1 VFFRSRRSV
10 ANASPDGAILAFPM
24 PRKPRKR
31 SPGARNAEPTRAQPV
46 MPVAVKVVVPPT
58 AQNGGLLTGVVL
70 VSLTLLVASLT
81 ITAVT
86 TNDVWIHIKTGDLIL
101 QNLTIPRTDPYSF
114 TASDHEYLV
123 HEWLSAVILAL
134 SYAAAG
140 VPGLIAFKFSVTLLS
155 WLFLFLAV
163 RARGDR
169 LAVALPPFGV
179 LGYVAAQRYLER
191 PHIFTF
197 LFCAAYLFLFY
208 QYRCRGRRR
217 AWLWAIVPLHVIW
230 VNLHSGFFLGLMLL
244 AAFGLGSLLDHLR
257 GGEGDSRGTEPLSG
271 ADVGFLLCLPVICL
285 AVSLINPHGV
295 RLLLF
300 PFQLT
305 GMEVFMQN
313 VFEWKPPFDRVFVY
327 TYMFYG
333 YAIWVVVL
341 VGSFLARYWGT
352 FRSGIDRFVD
362 GGSLLVWA
370 VLAYAFW
377 WRQAWLTQ
385 HPWVWVALAVGY
397 CMAKLK
403 RVDFVDLGVVV
414 IALVLSC
421 RHNRGVGD
429 ALTITLPVL
438 THNLSTA
445 FDRLSLTRLGQ
456 MPIWSR
462 LKLNTAAVFLLS
474 LALLLEALHIQVYG
488 YWYSPFEK
496 RESGIKIAGNM
507 PVCAV
512 DYVVRSGIRG
522 NAFTSYT
529 TAALLIQRLYPQ
541 VKVNMD
547 SRNEVYGPALFE
559 EYGRARKS
567 PAAMAEYLGKY
578 QVDFF
583 LVRNKDLAPKV
594 ALSLLRDGWVQVFFD
609 DENLVLVPRD
619 RTDPE
624 LVERDAYRVALPALL
639 PTAAVRP
646 GEAAAFLQEAD
657 RALRDCPNAWL
668 PRWYRTQALVHLGR
682 PEEALEAT
690 LDLVQRK
697 PDAWYAWQFLGAL
710 YEWAGKKDAAIEAY
724 RKVLNL
730 NSRYGEAA
738 AALRRLGGLK

>member
-1 VFFRSRRSV
+1 
-10 ANASPDGAILAFPM
+10 M

-31 SPGARNAEPTRAQPV
+31 SPETRRTGPVRAQAATSPAAQAV
-46 MPVAVKVVVPPT
+46 LPSVAK
-58 AQNGGLLTGVVL
+58 NGGLLTAVVL
-70 VSLTLLVASLT
+70 VSLTVLIASLT

-101 QNLTIPRTDPYSF
+101 HNLAIPRTDPYSF

-140 VPGLIAFKFSVTLLS
+140 VAGLIAFKFSVALLS

-163 RARGDR
+163 RARRDR
-169 LAVALPPFGV
+169 LAVALAPFGV

-197 LFCAAYLFLFY
+197 LFSAAYLFLFY
-208 QYRCRGRRR
+208 QYRYRGRRR
-217 AWLWAIVPLHVIW
+217 AWLWTIVPLHVIW

-244 AAFGLGSLLDHLR
+244 GAFGLGSLLDHLR
-257 GGEGDSRGTEPLSG
+257 GSQSHCRGEEPLSA
-271 ADVGFLLCLPVICL
+271 ADVKLLLVLPAVCL
-285 AVSLINPHGV
+285 AASLINPRGV

-313 VFEWKPPFDRVFVY
+313 VFEWRPPFDRVFVY
-327 TYMFYG
+327 TYMYYG

-341 VGSFLARYWGT
+341 VGSFVARYWGT
-352 FRSGIDRFVD
+352 FRTAVDQFVD

-370 VLAYAFW
+370 VFAYAFW
-377 WRQAWLTQ
+377 WRQGWLTQ
-385 HPWVWVALAVGY
+385 QPWVWVALAVAY
-397 CMAKLK
+397 CMVKWK
-403 RVDFVDLGVVV
+403 SVDLVDLGVVV

-438 THNLSTA
+438 THNLSVA
-445 FDRLSLTRLGQ
+445 IDRLSLTRWGR
-456 MPIWSR
+456 MAIWSR
-462 LKLNTAAVFLLS
+462 LRLNTAAGLVLS
-474 LALLLEALHIQVYG
+474 LGLVLEASHIQVYG

-496 RESGIKIAGNM
+496 RESGIRIASNM

-512 DYVVRSGIRG
+512 DYVERSGLRG

-529 TAALLIQRLYPQ
+529 TAALLIHRLYPQ

-559 EYGRARKS
+559 EYGRIRRS
-567 PAAMAEYLGKY
+567 PKAMAEYLRK
-578 QVDFF
+578 QHVDFF
-583 LVRNKDLAPKV
+583 FVRSKDLSAKV
-594 ALSLLRDGWVQVFFD
+594 TLSLLRDGWAQVFFD

-619 RTDPE
+619 RTDPK
-624 LVERDAYRVALPALL
+624 LLERDAYRVALPALL
-639 PTAAVRP
+639 PSAEVRP
-646 GEAAAFLQEAD
+646 ADAEAFLQEAD
-657 RALRDCPNAWL
+657 RALRVCPQAWL
-668 PRWYRTQALVHLGR
+668 PRWYRAQALVHLGR
-682 PEEALEAT
+682 PQEAREAALE
-690 LDLVQRK
+690 LVQRK
-697 PDAWYAWQFLGAL
+697 PDAWFAWHLLGAM
-710 YEWAGKKDAAIEAY
+710 YEWAGDKDAAIGAY
-724 RKVLNL
+724 RKALNL
-730 NSRYGEAA
+730 NSGSKDAA
-738 AALRRLGGLK
+738 TALRRLGAS